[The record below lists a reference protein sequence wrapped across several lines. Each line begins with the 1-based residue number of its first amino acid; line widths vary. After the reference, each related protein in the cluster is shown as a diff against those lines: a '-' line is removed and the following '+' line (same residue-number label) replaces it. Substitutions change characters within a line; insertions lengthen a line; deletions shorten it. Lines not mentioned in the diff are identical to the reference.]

1 MAGPSPHRTGAHLRP
16 CLGLLPPGAAT
27 LQAHD
32 GLYTPPAPATA
43 ARLGKAAP
51 VSAAAYY
58 AGLAATSEPH
68 QTPERRHQ
76 LEALNSF
83 LRAGRQALGGQ
94 PGAGA
99 GKVKVV
105 LGNEA
110 SGTAPVPRIVPHFGA
125 MRRSRRWHWPR
136 GPWSKALPLVE
147 LMCLAFASGNC
158 GSESAIAAC
167 MGDVDLDSIASSIAY
182 AWFLAARAKMQGSD
196 TLCLPVVNIA
206 RADLRL
212 RTETDWLL
220 QDLGLDVPAL
230 VFLDEVDLGL
240 LEQAGRLQLVM
251 VDHNRLA
258 AHQEGLQDSIVE
270 IVDHH
275 APEELYPWITSRNIH
290 QVGSC
295 STLIAEK
302 ISEEAAEL
310 LASRGLCKLLLA
322 AILIDTANLDPSS
335 ARSTVRDETMVALLL
350 NGAGHLGQHSFFEI
364 LIEKKF
370 SAGSLSTRDL
380 LRRDYKQ
387 WAMGAGAQ
395 NRKGEQLNV
404 GVSAVGIPLS
414 EFLGRD
420 SNVSRELQS
429 YFDDQNLQVL
439 IVMTFYYTPNKNFK
453 RELAIKSSV
462 PGLLDNLC
470 IYLTSDD
477 CDLKLRPIS
486 VQGLPEKARAFTQG
500 NVSASRKMLQP
511 LLATFFER

>member
-1 MAGPSPHRTGAHLRP
+1 MLSWMAPPAAAAAAGPSPPVRPAPYGLCPVPLLQTPPLTWPGLPWQAPAHIAP
-16 CLGLLPPGAAT
+16 APTSGLASDFYR
-27 LQAHD
+27 Q
-32 GLYTPPAPATA
+32 YTPSAPAIA
-43 ARLGKAAP
+43 ARPGKAAP

-58 AGLAATSEPH
+58 AGLAAPPEPH

-76 LEALNSF
+76 LEELNSF
-83 LRAGRQALGGQ
+83 LRAGRQALGIQ
-94 PGAGA
+94 PGAGT

-110 SGTAPVPRIVPHFGA
+110 S
-125 MRRSRRWHWPR
+125 
-136 GPWSKALPLVE
+136 
-147 LMCLAFASGNC
+147 
-158 GSESAIAAC
+158 
-167 MGDVDLDSIASSIAY
+167 DLDSIASSIAY
-182 AWFLAARAKMQGSD
+182 AWFLAARSKMQGSD

-275 APEELYPWITSRNIH
+275 APEELYPWMTNRSIH

-322 AILIDTANLDPSS
+322 AVLIDTANLDPSS

-364 LIEKKF
+364 LIERKF
-370 SAGSLSTRDL
+370 SAGLLSTRDL

-414 EFLGRD
+414 EFLDRD
-420 SNVSRELQS
+420 SNVSHELQS

-470 IYLTSDD
+470 TYLTSDE

-500 NVSASRKMLQP
+500 NVSASRKILQP
-511 LLATFFER
+511 LLVTFFER